1 MHEIKLKLPKNEKE
15 GFIFGSVICVITVII
30 MLLLNVGT
38 SAGISKTSMLSFENI
53 LNITDEITET
63 SANLLFEYLNKIIYN
78 NKNVTCKNFE
88 SDYSLEFSNSG
99 KDNDLQ
105 INFFL
110 DDFYTLK
117 ENNVAFITY
126 RDNLLKLIS
135 HKLKKLNVRL
145 DTVNAKLNECKNA
158 EKYKLYGE
166 LITSNLYRIQDYN
179 TDSITLENFYDNNT
193 PIVIPLDKSISPS
206 SNAKNFFK
214 KYKKLKS
221 AKGFVDIQKRQIVND
236 INYLESIIYEIGV
249 ASNIN
254 DIDEI
259 YSELQESNVNLST
272 KKQKSM
278 KKKTSLKKNSTMEP
292 LKYDVDGFTVLIGKN
307 NKQNDYLTTKIA
319 NKDDIW
325 FHVKDFHGS
334 HVILK
339 AENKVPSQETINKCA
354 KLAKEH
360 SKAADSSNVPVDYT
374 FVKYVKKPSGSK
386 PGMVI
391 YTNNKTVN
399 V

>member
-1 MHEIKLKLPKNEKE
+1 MLGTHVTNIYTNGLERISFMEFE
-15 GFIFGSVICVITVII
+15 GFNKSKDFSTKKLIIELMGKYSNVILVDKNNIIIDALKHFSINSGSYRNIYAGAVYEPPKSEKLDLLNISDKKEFYDVLRNNSNFIQNKSLSVIVSNTF
-30 MLLLNVGT
+30 T
-38 SAGISKTSMLSFENI
+38 GISKTSMLSFENI

-221 AKGFVDIQKRQIVND
+221 AKGFVDIQK
-236 INYLESIIYEIGV
+236 
-249 ASNIN
+249 
-254 DIDEI
+254 
-259 YSELQESNVNLST
+259 
-272 KKQKSM
+272 K
-278 KKKTSLKKNSTMEP
+278 
-292 LKYDVDGFTVLIGKN
+292 
-307 NKQNDYLTTKIA
+307 A
-319 NKDDIW
+319 NCK
-325 FHVKDFHGS
+325 
-334 HVILK
+334 
-339 AENKVPSQETINKCA
+339 
-354 KLAKEH
+354 
-360 SKAADSSNVPVDYT
+360 
-374 FVKYVKKPSGSK
+374 
-386 PGMVI
+386 
-391 YTNNKTVN
+391 
-399 V
+399 